1 MRRATI
7 TLPDDLETELESY
20 LATQDAPPS
29 LTALV
34 QAALR
39 RYLEE
44 ARPAG
49 RAVDRPYPSGP
60 SDSAN
65 DPWEVAEPVAAHGS
79 AGATGPGS
87 GASSPW
93 MPLRGRRLGDL
104 PDLLASLPRL
114 SEEEADSLAE
124 DLASARN
131 ELGRAAEAERAE
143 RRDPWAD

>member
-7 TLPDDLETELESY
+7 TLTDDLETELEAY

-49 RAVDRPYPSGP
+49 LATDRPYSIESTGGAGGP
-60 SDSAN
+60 S
-65 DPWEVAEPVAAHGS
+65 EVAEAAASYGT
-79 AGATGPGS
+79 AGASGLGA

-93 MPLRGRRLGDL
+93 MAPRGRRLGEL

-114 SEEEADSLAE
+114 SEAEADSLAD

-131 ELGRAAEAERAE
+131 ELGRAADAEQAE
-143 RRDPWAD
+143 QRDPWND